1 MSWQK
6 NYNQNYQKFRMFGN
20 WFKKTVT
27 PLAEQVIHIDMHS
40 HLLPGIDDGSPDF
53 KSSLQLIKALSA
65 RGYTKLITTP
75 HIMGDYYRNTPEN
88 ILPLLDELKA
98 LLLKENIPVAI
109 EAAAEYF
116 LDEQSMELLEQ
127 DKELLSFG
135 DKYVLFET
143 NFISEPMF
151 LKEFIFML
159 TTKGYKPVL
168 AHPER
173 YLYLFKNFDTIKDLM
188 NRGVYMQVNLSSI
201 TGYYSKQAQQ
211 MAFELIDRQWV
222 HFLGSDCHHAQHI
235 EVMDKAMQHKY
246 YLKALNL
253 NLLNNAL

>member
-1 MSWQK
+1 MRTRRANIRCLQTFVNIPAIPAHPSHRLLTLENTPSLYITSQR
-6 NYNQNYQKFRMFGN
+6 NIPVLVPFFR
-20 WFKKTVT
+20 
-27 PLAEQVIHIDMHS
+27 
-40 HLLPGIDDGSPDF
+40 
-53 KSSLQLIKALSA
+53 
-65 RGYTKLITTP
+65 
-75 HIMGDYYRNTPEN
+75 YRNTPEN

-98 LLLKENIPVAI
+98 LLIKENIPVTI

-116 LDEQSMELLEQ
+116 LDEQSVELLEQ

-151 LKEFIFML
+151 LKEYIFML

-173 YLYLFKNFDTIKDLM
+173 YLYLFKNFDTIKDLI
-188 NRGVYMQVNLSSI
+188 NRGVYMQVNISSI